1 MEWILMEQMQP
12 VFEEVKQMALSAAI
26 VIPVVL
32 NCRFVLRGL
41 PRRIT
46 YLLWGIVALR
56 LLCPTML
63 SSEFSVFRF
72 SGWAGQRQARAAETG
87 ERWRPGAA
95 DRALWTA
102 EEKEYGPEEAGQGR
116 LRTVEGAEYRSGR
129 TGSGRVHV
137 VPEQVREWYSAGE
150 TDGPDRWCLV
160 WLAGVSVMLCYAA
173 VSCVILR
180 RRLRFATKRTDGVY
194 ESEAV
199 DSPFVFGFFR
209 PVIYIPYGL
218 AGEELTYI
226 LAHERCHVRRRD
238 YLARWLA
245 TFLLAVYWF
254 HPLVWISYFLMSR
267 DMEMSCDEYVL
278 RGAAEEQRREYGMLL
293 LKYAGRRERIVLP
306 SFGDNGTRRRILH
319 VLRYKRATTGSA
331 VAASLF
337 LAAVAAMC
345 LTDARVP
352 EDGNGAAGGESRVAE
367 EQGGPVRADSL
378 DGNVSGDGQIQQ
390 AAGEARGRELSEDR
404 QAAAAKLYAARCPYI
419 GDAPAVGRLLA
430 TIREV
435 LGEQGVGYTIE
446 LQTEK
451 EPYALII
458 HFEEPVDEDCLWK
471 TAVLF
476 MALTGNGGQ
485 MGWDYTVAGK
495 TDSRNIFLSDINTA
509 LNVDDIKEY
518 GESGEKVLRLLE
530 LLDTAEGQQIAMSIG
545 EAGGK
550 QTYTMKDEAEI
561 RELLSM
567 LRDGGGEA
575 DTVLIS
581 DTEGGTAGL
590 RLWEQFYEKIRAGV
604 PADLTLA
611 YGDRPAEDGMSYTYV
626 SYDGEEFYVLADH
639 GEAAGEAR
647 YVQGTY
653 RSYMTEEY
661 EQDGEAYLNVY
672 LHNDSSVSCDELSR
686 KLTDSSEQTGV
697 WLLLHAKR

>member
-1 MEWILMEQMQP
+1 MEWILMEQIQP
-12 VFEEVKQMALSAAI
+12 VFEEVKQMALSAVI

-32 NCRFVLRGL
+32 ICRFVLRGL

-63 SSEFSVFRF
+63 SSEFSVLRF
-72 SGWAGQRQARAAETG
+72 SGWAGQMQAQAAET
-87 ERWRPGAA
+87 ERRWRPEAA
-95 DRALWTA
+95 DRALWMGDG
-102 EEKEYGPEEAGQGR
+102 EEYRPEEAWQGR
-116 LRTVEGAEYRSGR
+116 LQAEEGAEYRSGK
-129 TGSGRVHV
+129 TGSEEVQSAL
-137 VPEQVREWYSAGE
+137 PEQVREWYSAGG

-160 WLAGVSVMLCYAA
+160 WLAGVSAMLCYAT
-173 VSCVILR
+173 VSCVILS

-306 SFGDNGTRRRILH
+306 SFGDNGIRRRILH
-319 VLRYKRATTGSA
+319 VLRYKKATTGSA
-331 VAASLF
+331 VAASLL

-352 EDGNGAAGGESRVAE
+352 EDGNGADRGESRVAE

-378 DGNVSGDGQIQQ
+378 DWNVSGDGQMQQ
-390 AAGEARGRELSEDR
+390 AAGEARERELSEDR

-485 MGWDYTVAGK
+485 MGWDYKVAGK

-530 LLDTAEGQQIAMSIG
+530 LLDTAEGQQTAMNTG

-550 QTYTMKDEAEI
+550 QIYEE
-561 RELLSM
+561 RLQ
-567 LRDGGGEA
+567 
-575 DTVLIS
+575 
-581 DTEGGTAGL
+581 TE
-590 RLWEQFYEKIRAGV
+590 Q
-604 PADLTLA
+604 
-611 YGDRPAEDGMSYTYV
+611 
-626 SYDGEEFYVLADH
+626 
-639 GEAAGEAR
+639 
-647 YVQGTY
+647 VQMGSQG
-653 RSYMTEEY
+653 RI
-661 EQDGEAYLNVY
+661 
-672 LHNDSSVSCDELSR
+672 
-686 KLTDSSEQTGV
+686 
-697 WLLLHAKR
+697 

>member
-12 VFEEVKQMALSAAI
+12 VFEEVKQMALSAVI

-32 NCRFVLRGL
+32 ICRFVLRGL

-63 SSEFSVFRF
+63 SSEFSVLRF
-72 SGWAGQRQARAAETG
+72 SGQAGQRQARAAEA
-87 ERWRPGAA
+87 ERRWRPEAA
-95 DRALWTA
+95 DGALWMA
-102 EEKEYGPEEAGQGR
+102 DGEEYRPEEAGQGR
-116 LRTVEGAEYRSGR
+116 LQAEEGAEYRSGM
-129 TGSGRVHV
+129 TGSGEVQSAL
-137 VPEQVREWYSAGE
+137 PEQVREWYSAGE

-160 WLAGVSVMLCYAA
+160 WLAGVSAMLCYAA

-319 VLRYKRATTGSA
+319 VLRYKKATTGSA

-337 LAAVAAMC
+337 LAVVAAMC

-352 EDGNGAAGGESRVAE
+352 EDGNGADGVESRVEE
-367 EQGGPVRADSL
+367 EQGGPVRTDSL
-378 DGNVSGDGQIQQ
+378 DGNVSGDGQMQQ
-390 AAGEARGRELSEDR
+390 AAGEARERELSEDR
-404 QAAAAKLYAARCPYI
+404 RAAAAKLYAARCPYI

-485 MGWDYTVAGK
+485 MGWDYKVAGK

-530 LLDTAEGQQIAMSIG
+530 LLDTAEGQQTAMNTG

-550 QTYTMKDEAEI
+550 QIYEE
-561 RELLSM
+561 RLQ
-567 LRDGGGEA
+567 
-575 DTVLIS
+575 
-581 DTEGGTAGL
+581 TE
-590 RLWEQFYEKIRAGV
+590 Q
-604 PADLTLA
+604 
-611 YGDRPAEDGMSYTYV
+611 
-626 SYDGEEFYVLADH
+626 
-639 GEAAGEAR
+639 
-647 YVQGTY
+647 VQLGSQG
-653 RSYMTEEY
+653 RI
-661 EQDGEAYLNVY
+661 
-672 LHNDSSVSCDELSR
+672 
-686 KLTDSSEQTGV
+686 
-697 WLLLHAKR
+697 